1 MLFLLESIGACVL
14 FTLMLRIVMAGRQTA
29 FVNDYPPVV
38 TEKLRQLN
46 LIAQKPP
53 ARKKDV
59 IRKIIAVIVYA
70 VAFALLLRYVNRIE
84 SFLPA
89 MITAYG
95 LWLAVAWYDFLVIDV
110 LLAPFDKFYKASG
123 VSAFEPSAVR
133 FHFKAS
139 LRGTI
144 IGLGF
149 SPVVGLLVALL

>member
-46 LIAQKPP
+46 LIAPKPP

-59 IRKIIAVIVYA
+59 IRKLIAVIVYA

-95 LWLAVAWYDFLVIDV
+95 LWLAVVWYDFLVVDV
-110 LLAPFDKFYKASG
+110 LLAPFDKFYKASS
-123 VSAFEPSAVR
+123 VSVFEPSAVC

-139 LRGTI
+139 LRGTL

-149 SPVVGLLVALL
+149 APIVGLLTALL

>member
-1 MLFLLESIGACVL
+1 
-14 FTLMLRIVMAGRQTA
+14 
-29 FVNDYPPVV
+29 
-38 TEKLRQLN
+38 
-46 LIAQKPP
+46 
-53 ARKKDV
+53 
-59 IRKIIAVIVYA
+59 
-70 VAFALLLRYVNRIE
+70 
-84 SFLPA
+84 

-149 SPVVGLLVALL
+149 APVVGLLVALL